1 MTVII
6 KASKFRYVVSILS
19 TLAEAYSIK
28 STEKSLIS
36 LNAAVIVGATME
48 TYMDNHIL
56 PFSSMH
62 KRGQEKYH
70 TCGFPLGKKYRSHFE
85 IIALIV
91 EAVKESEQAKFS
103 IMKHASINCGQLNKF
118 LGSLI
123 EMGFIEQY
131 TNHGRPT
138 YRASIRGQ
146 SFLRQYYVLLSMLLT
161 SEKAV
166 RQLPVIYEARLRAT

>member
-1 MTVII
+1 
-6 KASKFRYVVSILS
+6 
-19 TLAEAYSIK
+19 
-28 STEKSLIS
+28 
-36 LNAAVIVGATME
+36 ME

-56 PFSSMH
+56 PIFPQH

-131 TNHGRPT
+131 MVHGKPT
-138 YRASIRGQ
+138 YRADRKS
-146 SFLRQYYVLLSMLLT
+146 V
-161 SEKAV
+161 V
-166 RQLPVIYEARLRAT
+166 